1 MTYNINYKYKVLSD
15 CSTDSKKIQ
24 IKYKLKYKSKQ
35 LRLSKTS
42 IQIAELN
49 LDPILEEGEINL
61 LEGLTFNDLTERMV
75 ADIVKNDI
83 FIKLKELITYEL
95 EKRKKKGWS
104 RWEEVVIDLNDPLT
118 DESLN
123 DIIEDV
129 EKK

>member
-35 LRLSKTS
+35 LKLSKTS
-42 IQIAELN
+42 IQIAELD

-61 LEGLTFNDLTERMV
+61 LKGLTFNDLTERMV

-95 EKRKKKGWS
+95 EKRKNAGRNS
-104 RWEEVVIDLNDPLT
+104 
-118 DESLN
+118 
-123 DIIEDV
+123 
-129 EKK
+129 

>member
-1 MTYNINYKYKVLSD
+1 MTYNINYKYKALSD

-35 LRLSKTS
+35 LKLSKTS
-42 IQIAELN
+42 IQIAELD

-61 LEGLTFNDLTERMV
+61 LKGLTFNDLTERMV

-95 EKRKKKGWS
+95 ERRKKKGWS

-123 DIIEDV
+123 DIIENV

>member
-35 LRLSKTS
+35 LKLSKTS
-42 IQIAELN
+42 IQIAELDLN
-49 LDPILEEGEINL
+49 PILEEGEINL
-61 LEGLTFNDLTERMV
+61 LKGLTFNDLTERMV

-123 DIIEDV
+123 DIIESV

>member
-42 IQIAELN
+42 IQIAELD

-123 DIIEDV
+123 DIIENV

>member
-35 LRLSKTS
+35 LKLSKTS

-123 DIIEDV
+123 DIIENI

>member
-35 LRLSKTS
+35 LKLSKTS
-42 IQIAELN
+42 IQIAELD

-61 LEGLTFNDLTERMV
+61 LKGLTFNDLTERMV

-123 DIIEDV
+123 DTIENV

>member
-35 LRLSKTS
+35 LKLSKTS
-42 IQIAELN
+42 IQIAELD

-61 LEGLTFNDLTERMV
+61 LKGLTFNDLTERMV

-104 RWEEVVIDLNDPLT
+104 RWEEVVIDLNDLLT

-123 DIIEDV
+123 DIIENV

>member
-35 LRLSKTS
+35 LKLSKTS
-42 IQIAELN
+42 IQIAELD

-61 LEGLTFNDLTERMV
+61 LKGLTFNELTERMV

-123 DIIEDV
+123 DIIENV

>member
-35 LRLSKTS
+35 LKLSKTS
-42 IQIAELN
+42 IQIAELD

-61 LEGLTFNDLTERMV
+61 LKGLTFNDLTERMV

-83 FIKLKELITYEL
+83 FIKLKKLITYEL

-123 DIIEDV
+123 DIIENV

>member
-123 DIIEDV
+123 DIIEGV

>member
-1 MTYNINYKYKVLSD
+1 MTYNIEYRYKILAGYN
-15 CSTDSKKIQ
+15 TDSKKIQ

-35 LRLSKTS
+35 LKLSKTS

-61 LEGLTFNDLTERMV
+61 LKGLTFNDLTERMV

-123 DIIEDV
+123 DIIENV

>member
-1 MTYNINYKYKVLSD
+1 MTYNINYKYKALSD

-35 LRLSKTS
+35 LKLSKTS
-42 IQIAELN
+42 IQIAELD

-61 LEGLTFNDLTERMV
+61 LKGLTFNDLTERMV

-83 FIKLKELITYEL
+83 FTKLKELITYEL
-95 EKRKKKGWS
+95 ERRKKKGWS

-118 DESLN
+118 DESLS
-123 DIIEDV
+123 DIIENV

>member
-42 IQIAELN
+42 IQIAELD

-61 LEGLTFNDLTERMV
+61 LKGLTFNDLTERMV

-123 DIIEDV
+123 DIIENV

>member
-1 MTYNINYKYKVLSD
+1 MTYNINYKDKVLSD

-35 LRLSKTS
+35 LKLSKTS
-42 IQIAELN
+42 IQIAELD

-61 LEGLTFNDLTERMV
+61 LKGLTFNDLTERMV

-104 RWEEVVIDLNDPLT
+104 RWEEVVINLNDPLT

-123 DIIEDV
+123 DIIENV

>member
-123 DIIEDV
+123 DIIENV

>member
-1 MTYNINYKYKVLSD
+1 MIYNIDYKYKVLSD

-35 LRLSKTS
+35 LKLSKTS
-42 IQIAELN
+42 IQIAELD

-123 DIIEDV
+123 DIIENV

>member
-35 LRLSKTS
+35 LKLSKTS

-95 EKRKKKGWS
+95 ERRKKKGWS

-123 DIIEDV
+123 DIIENV

>member
-1 MTYNINYKYKVLSD
+1 MTYNIDYKYKVLSD

-35 LRLSKTS
+35 LKLSKTS

-123 DIIEDV
+123 DIIENV

>member
-35 LRLSKTS
+35 LKLSKTS
-42 IQIAELN
+42 IQIAELD

-61 LEGLTFNDLTERMV
+61 LKDLTFNDLTERMV

-123 DIIEDV
+123 DIIENV

>member
-15 CSTDSKKIQ
+15 CSTDNKKIQ

-35 LRLSKTS
+35 LKLSKSS
-42 IQIAELN
+42 IQIAELD
-49 LDPILEEGEINL
+49 LDPILKEGEINL
-61 LEGLTFNDLTERMV
+61 LKGLTFNDLTERMV

-83 FIKLKELITYEL
+83 FTKLKELITYEL

-118 DESLN
+118 DENVN
-123 DIIEDV
+123 DIIDNV
-129 EKK
+129 NEK

>member
-1 MTYNINYKYKVLSD
+1 MTYNIDYKYKVLSD

-35 LRLSKTS
+35 LKLSKTS

-49 LDPILEEGEINL
+49 LDPVLEEGEINL
-61 LEGLTFNDLTERMV
+61 LKGLTFNDLTERMV

-83 FIKLKELITYEL
+83 FTKLKELIAYEL
-95 EKRKKKGWS
+95 ERRKKKGWS
-104 RWEEVVIDLNDPLT
+104 RWEEVVIDLNEPLT
-118 DESLN
+118 DEVLD

-129 EKK
+129 EKE

>member
-95 EKRKKKGWS
+95 EKRKKKGWG

-123 DIIEDV
+123 DIIENV

>member
-35 LRLSKTS
+35 LKLSKTS
-42 IQIAELN
+42 IQIAELD

-61 LEGLTFNDLTERMV
+61 FKGLTFNDLTERMV

-123 DIIEDV
+123 DIIENV

>member
-35 LRLSKTS
+35 LKLSKTS
-42 IQIAELN
+42 IQIAELD

-61 LEGLTFNDLTERMV
+61 LKGLTFNDLTERMV
-75 ADIVKNDI
+75 ADILKNDI
-83 FIKLKELITYEL
+83 FIKLKELVTYEL

-123 DIIEDV
+123 DIIENV

>member
-1 MTYNINYKYKVLSD
+1 MTYNIDYKYKVLSD

-35 LRLSKTS
+35 LKLSKSS
-42 IQIAELN
+42 IQIAELD
-49 LDPILEEGEINL
+49 LDPVLEEGEINL

-83 FIKLKELITYEL
+83 FTKLKELITYEL
-95 EKRKKKGWS
+95 ERRKKKGWS

-118 DESLN
+118 DEDVN
-123 DIIEDV
+123 DIIDDV
-129 EKK
+129 NEK

>member
-35 LRLSKTS
+35 LKLSKTS
-42 IQIAELN
+42 IQIAELD

-123 DIIEDV
+123 DIIENV

>member
-35 LRLSKTS
+35 LKLSKTS

-123 DIIEDV
+123 DIIENV